1 VSVDHPETSS
11 KSNPQHSL
19 LSGYLAAL
27 GTVAIWFGFMVISRL
42 GGKSALT
49 GWDIAALR
57 LAFGSFFLLP
67 FSLNLPRTVWRDT
80 RLWALAM
87 LGGVGFLVLIYSAL
101 KLAPAAHGGILSPS
115 TQPFIVTI
123 AAFFILGAR
132 PDRARVITLLPIALG
147 VIFVAG
153 PNFLGGNINIEI
165 LIGDALLLSVSVVW
179 AVYSVYAKKWAY
191 NPWLL
196 TRFLCLAS
204 ALVYL
209 PLYLLFAPKG
219 IMDVSWS
226 MILLQGLYQGIGPTI
241 LAILFFLRAVER
253 LGAERTGVMIGLVP
267 IISGL
272 AAVPLLGEPLTVP
285 LIIGMVLVSA
295 GTYFAARAAQKGLIR
310 HSLSVMREAACSAAI
325 RSASKDEGWAL
336 CQAQHHSRNF

>member
-1 VSVDHPETSS
+1 
-11 KSNPQHSL
+11 
-19 LSGYLAAL
+19 
-27 GTVAIWFGFMVISRL
+27 
-42 GGKSALT
+42 
-49 GWDIAALR
+49 
-57 LAFGSFFLLP
+57 
-67 FSLNLPRTVWRDT
+67 
-80 RLWALAM
+80 
-87 LGGVGFLVLIYSAL
+87 
-101 KLAPAAHGGILSPS
+101 LAPAAHGGILSPG

-132 PDRARVITLLPIALG
+132 PDRARVIALLPIALG

-153 PNFLGGNINIEI
+153 PNFLGGDINIEI
-165 LIGDALLLSVSVVW
+165 LIGDALLLSASVIW

-191 NPWLL
+191 DPWLL

-219 IMDVSWS
+219 IMYVSWS

-241 LAILFFLRAVER
+241 LAMLFFLRAVER

-272 AAVPLLGEPLTVP
+272 AAVPLLGEPLTIP
-285 LIIGMVLVSA
+285 LIIGMILVSA
-295 GTYFAARAAQKGLIR
+295 GTYFAARPSRK
-310 HSLSVMREAACSAAI
+310 EA
-325 RSASKDEGWAL
+325 
-336 CQAQHHSRNF
+336 